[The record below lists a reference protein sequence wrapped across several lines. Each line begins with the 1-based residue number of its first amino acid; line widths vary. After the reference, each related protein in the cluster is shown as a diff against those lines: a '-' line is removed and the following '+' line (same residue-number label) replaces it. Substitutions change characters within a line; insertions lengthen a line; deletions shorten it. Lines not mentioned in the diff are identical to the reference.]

1 MTINGVGCGLKY
13 VSRHQIVFVVPPALS
28 SAATGTVYP
37 VVINNNGVVFK
48 GNITI
53 VRARPDIFTT
63 RPDPGPLGRA
73 LAFNV
78 TNRVH
83 TTEPFSVA
91 TVQIRG
97 GRRVPSLIRLRLT
110 GVQGATAATI
120 GTIRIRIGG
129 IELTPNLIETG
140 AVLVEPGVYT
150 IDFRLPFSLNGA
162 GDQPIIVT
170 ITDAQGN
177 QYSSRLDD
185 TAPRIAIL

>member
-1 MTINGVGCGLKY
+1 
-13 VSRHQIVFVVPPALS
+13 
-28 SAATGTVYP
+28 
-37 VVINNNGVVFK
+37 
-48 GNITI
+48 
-53 VRARPDIFTT
+53 
-63 RPDPGPLGRA
+63 
-73 LAFNV
+73 
-78 TNRVH
+78 
-83 TTEPFSVA
+83 
-91 TVQIRG
+91 
-97 GRRVPSLIRLRLT
+97 
-110 GVQGATAATI
+110 VQGATAATI